1 MIKTVLKLQ
10 EFFQLD
16 VEINGFT
23 NPETSEVL
31 VKGLLAEKISVP
43 TKYWLYDLAKKVTAE
58 KEAVNSLREELIKKY
73 GTADEQGNISIPIY
87 INEVIDDETKE
98 VVSREV
104 NPAYVGFQNDFNS
117 LLNEE
122 RELEHH
128 AFQLEDFEKI
138 STETNYIVLFK
149 LIQAPNA

>member
-1 MIKTVLKLQ
+1 MAKTVLKLQ

-16 VEINGFT
+16 IEINGFT
-23 NPETSEVL
+23 NSETGEVL

-43 TKYWLYDLAKKVTAE
+43 TKYWLYDLAKKVTVE

-87 INEVIDDETKE
+87 INEVVDDDTKE

-117 LLNEE
+117 LLNED

-128 AFQLEDFEKI
+128 AFQLGDFEKI

>member
-1 MIKTVLKLQ
+1 MAKTVLKLQ

-23 NPETSEVL
+23 NSETGEVL

-43 TKYWLYDLAKKVTAE
+43 TKYWLYDLAKKVITE

-73 GTADEQGNISIPIY
+73 GTTDEQGNISIPIY

-117 LLNEE
+117 LLNED

>member
-1 MIKTVLKLQ
+1 MKTVLKLQ

-23 NPETSEVL
+23 NPENNEL
-31 VKGLLAEKISVP
+31 LAKGLLAEKISVP
-43 TKYWLYDLAKKVTAE
+43 TKYWLYDLAKKVTVE
-58 KEAVNSLREELIKKY
+58 KEAINKLREELIKKY
-73 GTADEQGNISIPIY
+73 GAVDEQGNTFIPIY
-87 INEVIDDETKE
+87 INEVVDDETKE

-104 NPAYVGFQNDFNS
+104 NPNYISFQNDFNS

-122 RELEHH
+122 HELEHH
-128 AFQLEDFEKI
+128 AFKLEDFENV
-138 STETNYIVLFK
+138 STESNYVVLFK